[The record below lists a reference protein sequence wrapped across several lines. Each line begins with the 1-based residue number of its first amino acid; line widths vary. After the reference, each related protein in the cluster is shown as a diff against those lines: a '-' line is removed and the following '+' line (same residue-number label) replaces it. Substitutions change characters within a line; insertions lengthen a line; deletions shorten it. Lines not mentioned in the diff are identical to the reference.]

1 MKLKTLW
8 IVVAALVMLC
18 LTACA
23 QKREKKSET
32 DSGMQKQ
39 KVLVAYFSA
48 TGTTKSVAERIAKAT
63 GGDLY
68 EIAPE
73 TPYTDDDL
81 DWRNDKSRSSVEMH
95 CDTIRPAL
103 KALKTDMEGYD
114 VVFVGF
120 PIWWNL
126 APRAVNAFVEQH
138 NLQGKVL
145 VPFATSGGDDIT
157 NSVADLKKRY
167 PELNWCHARLLNDVS
182 DEELNDWIGTVAG
195 K

>member
-1 MKLKTLW
+1 MKRK
-8 IVVAALVMLC
+8 A
-18 LTACA
+18 
-23 QKREKKSET
+23 KRIPECKSRRC
-32 DSGMQKQ
+32 SWFI
-39 KVLVAYFSA
+39 FSA
-48 TGTTKSVAERIAKAT
+48 TGTTKAVAERIAKAT

-73 TPYTDDDL
+73 PPYTDDDL

-182 DEELNDWIGTVAG
+182 DEELNGWIGTVAG